1 MTNNVTSLTSR
12 ELIALATEEA
22 KAEMRRRMANTRK
35 LAHINSAKVRAYN
48 AMAEFL
54 GLETITFVRK
64 DGTEMALTKSNP
76 AKSSKK
82 TSSSGAKKTSKKS
95 SAKTPSLEERMATV
109 ESDIAS
115 LKASQDE
122 ILSILRSM
130 KK

>member
-64 DGTEMALTKSNP
+64 DGTELVL
-76 AKSSKK
+76 AKSKPAMK
-82 TSSSGAKKTSKKS
+82 
-95 SAKTPSLEERMATV
+95 SAKTVAKKVTKQVAKTSNTLTKRVEKLEA
-109 ESDIAS
+109 DIAS
-115 LKASQDE
+115 IANTQAQ
-122 ILSILRSM
+122 ILSLLNKLS
-130 KK
+130 K

>member
-64 DGTEMALTKSNP
+64 DGTEMALAKSNP

-95 SAKTPSLEERMATV
+95 SAKVAKPASLEERV
-109 ESDIAS
+109 SKLESGM
-115 LKASQDE
+115 DE

>member
-64 DGTEMALTKSNP
+64 DGTELAL
-76 AKSSKK
+76 AKSKPATK
-82 TSSSGAKKTSKKS
+82 
-95 SAKTPSLEERMATV
+95 SAKTVAKKVTKQVAKTSNTLTKRVEKLEA
-109 ESDIAS
+109 DIAS
-115 LKASQDE
+115 IANTQAQ
-122 ILSILRSM
+122 ILSLLNKLS
-130 KK
+130 K

>member
-1 MTNNVTSLTSR
+1 MTNNVTSLTSC

-64 DGTEMALTKSNP
+64 DGTEMALAKSNP

-95 SAKTPSLEERMATV
+95 SAKVAKPASLEERV
-109 ESDIAS
+109 SKLESGM
-115 LKASQDE
+115 DE

>member
-64 DGTEMALTKSNP
+64 DGTELAL
-76 AKSSKK
+76 AKSKPAMK
-82 TSSSGAKKTSKKS
+82 
-95 SAKTPSLEERMATV
+95 SAKTVAKKVTKQVAKTSNTLTKRVEKLEA
-109 ESDIAS
+109 DIAS
-115 LKASQDE
+115 IANTQTQ
-122 ILSILRSM
+122 ILSLLNKLS
-130 KK
+130 K